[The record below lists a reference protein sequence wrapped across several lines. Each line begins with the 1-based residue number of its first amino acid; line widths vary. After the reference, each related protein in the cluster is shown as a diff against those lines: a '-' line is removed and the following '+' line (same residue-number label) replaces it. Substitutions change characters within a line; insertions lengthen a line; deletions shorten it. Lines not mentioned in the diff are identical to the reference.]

1 MERISRFRQ
10 FLGTPCKY
18 TLRPKQRLLSKS
30 YEACIRV
37 SLPTSC
43 HLALESV
50 SLATSIFVF
59 ASISVMSLICLN
71 FPDAISLLFL
81 SQFSVFLGFF
91 SSHSED
97 HHGFRKL
104 RGPRRYCHRTIV
116 QYFYWESHS
125 CTPAINVYRPLFYCS
140 HCSTVRLL
148 DKARRCYR
156 YYCSL
161 VLPAHCYTNR
171 HHREDARPIV
181 KWRFISVQC
190 CKSCCR
196 CMHRGGFGCNR
207 RVRTRQKRQQNNV
220 SQSGDCV
227 VELHWAGPGRHRINN
242 LKLRVY
248 FWYMCENPYASKY
261 ILPDH
266 ILKSLDKGHNS
277 SIFLLGLAPVYL

>member
-190 CKSCCR
+190 CKSCCAACIAVVLAAIDVSGHGR
-196 CMHRGGFGCNR
+196 KGSKTTCHSPEIVSWSCTGPDQVGTGLIISSSGFI
-207 RVRTRQKRQQNNV
+207 
-220 SQSGDCV
+220 SGIC
-227 VELHWAGPGRHRINN
+227 ARILMLANI
-242 LKLRVY
+242 Y
-248 FWYMCENPYASKY
+248 FPTTS
-261 ILPDH
+261 
-266 ILKSLDKGHNS
+266 
-277 SIFLLGLAPVYL
+277 